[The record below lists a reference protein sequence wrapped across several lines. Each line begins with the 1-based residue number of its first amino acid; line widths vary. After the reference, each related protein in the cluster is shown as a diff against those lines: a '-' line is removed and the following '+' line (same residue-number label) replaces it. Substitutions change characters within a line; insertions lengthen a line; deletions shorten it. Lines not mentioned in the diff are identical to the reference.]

1 MKDCY
6 QVLGV
11 TRTAT
16 ADEIKQAYRNLIKAC
31 HPDLNSS
38 TDAASWT
45 LQLNEAYNV
54 LCDNEAKRAHDRALD
69 ASRIAALREKPEAV
83 FDPAFR
89 CAVCSRIDSTLRIS
103 SIWRVRSFLFRTRR
117 TRPSKVLCAS
127 CRTKESLASSGI
139 TVLLGWWSFSGL
151 IWTIRGLIYNANGG
165 EQPAD
170 DNADFLKRL
179 AVQFER
185 EQRFQELY
193 RVLRAANRLNPDRA
207 TKERLRELKRHARS
221 SLKKPWYDRL
231 LNFEFAPAF
240 YHGAIVVGVLLLVLL
255 IFKVV

>member
-1 MKDCY
+1 MRDCY

-45 LQLNEAYNV
+45 LQLNEAYTT
-54 LCDNEAKRAHDRALD
+54 LTDDRSKLAHDRALD
-69 ASRIAALREKPEAV
+69 ASRIAAVMERSEAV

-89 CAVCSRIDSTLRIS
+89 CTVCSRIDSTLRVS
-103 SIWRVRSFLFRTRR
+103 SIWRVRSFIFRTRR

-139 TVLLGWWSFSGL
+139 TVLLGWWSPSGF
-151 IWTIRGLIYNANGG
+151 IWTIRGLCYNANGG

-185 EQRFQELY
+185 EGRFQELY
-193 RVLRAANRLNPDRA
+193 RVLRAANKLHPDRA

-221 SLKKPWYDRL
+221 GLRKPWYDRL
-231 LNFEFAPAF
+231 LNLEFAPLF
-240 YHGAIVVGVLLLVLL
+240 YHGAVVAAVLLLVLL